1 MGNAPSGL
9 DQQGPFGLGCC
20 QQVRM
25 PNIQTIGED
34 CQQMKLPTIQSLRDD
49 CGQIQFPIVN
59 VIGVSSL
66 HEDHVAEAAAADGLE
81 GPMFGGVVMEPR
93 TLEAARDDASLKNGK
108 AEDQASN
115 DSTEAS
121 LTGAPEEDN
130 SQAQHI
136 VQDFVRM
143 FVKGCVL
150 SVLTTNG
157 GEADCIVS
165 LDRKLTTLSVQR
177 SNKKG
182 ATKHGIPLEQVRKIY
197 VGEEA
202 DQEDRVPKVDGM
214 CVTVRCLPGQALAFR
229 FADFEER
236 DTFVLC
242 LSMFADRVKED
253 IQRKQQGSG
262 SPRSSASSAADEDEA
277 SSFLGVDFGNEEE
290 RPMAVHVTPSAPV
303 ARVNW

>member
-1 MGNAPSGL
+1 
-9 DQQGPFGLGCC
+9 
-20 QQVRM
+20 M
-25 PNIQTIGED
+25 PNIQTIGDDMPMKLIEKLPTCD
-34 CQQMKLPTIQSLRDD
+34 GLRDECQQMR
-49 CGQIQFPIVN
+49 FPVVN
-59 VIGVSSL
+59 VIGVSPL
-66 HEDHVAEAAAADGLE
+66 QEEFAAECAADAGLD
-81 GPMFGGVVMEPR
+81 GPMFGGTVIEPR
-93 TLEAARDDASLKNGK
+93 PQVVESAGVDDDMHEK
-108 AEDQASN
+108 AEDHGSN

-121 LTGAPEEDN
+121 VTGAAEDDN
-130 SQAQHI
+130 QAQHI

-165 LDRKLTTLSVQR
+165 MDRKLTSLSVQR

-182 ATKHGIPLEQVRKIY
+182 ATKHAIPLEQVRKIY
-197 VGEEA
+197 IGEEA
-202 DQEDRVPKVDGM
+202 DEEDRVPKADGM

-229 FADFEER
+229 FTDYEER

-253 IQRKQQGSG
+253 LQRKQPG
-262 SPRSSASSAADEDEA
+262 SPRSSAGSEHGDDEA

-290 RPMAVHVTPSAPV
+290 RPAEVHVTPSAPV